1 MICRQDSLIKMGG
14 LNNKWVVRILT
25 WMESFLY
32 EKADQIIVLTEHQR
46 KFIADKGFDPD
57 KIRLIPNG
65 IVVGSWEPDPSKRTE
80 FRRRMGVKE
89 DEFVAIYTGAHG
101 AGKCTATCGGSR
113 PLFKT
118 GGFHR
123 FDRRR
128 PEKEK
133 LLRLKEEE
141 GLDNVH
147 LLDPV
152 PKSRSLTIPRR
163 LTAES
168 FLWLTTRFSVAPGP
182 TNCLTTH

>member
-1 MICRQDSLIKMGG
+1 
-14 LNNKWVVRILT
+14 
-25 WMESFLY
+25 MESFLY

-101 AGKCTATCGGSR
+101 PANALQHVVKAGA
-113 PLFKT
+113 LFKT

-128 PEKEK
+128 AG
-133 LLRLKEEE
+133 E
-141 GLDNVH
+141 G
-147 LLDPV
+147 
-152 PKSRSLTIPRR
+152 KIASIKRRRR
-163 LTAES
+163 L
-168 FLWLTTRFSVAPGP
+168 G
-182 TNCLTTH
+182 